1 MYLTALLLSV
11 LQILSQYTRFN
22 MVYETFV
29 SQSIKFE
36 SLLID
41 LINREQAT
49 RIKLHIDSIKILS
62 ECNLIT
68 FILFVSLMTIFKKRK
83 QE

>member
-1 MYLTALLLSV
+1 
-11 LQILSQYTRFN
+11 

-68 FILFVSLMTIFKKRK
+68 FILFMSLMTIFKKRK